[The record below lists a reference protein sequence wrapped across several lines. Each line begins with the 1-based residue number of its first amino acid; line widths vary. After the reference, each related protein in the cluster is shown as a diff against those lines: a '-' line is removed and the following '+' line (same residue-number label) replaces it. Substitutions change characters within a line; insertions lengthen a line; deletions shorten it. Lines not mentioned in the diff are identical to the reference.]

1 LLIPSLE
8 SSLAVRA
15 YYLDC
20 DDLEEFEHNN
30 TNKDS
35 AATSTNTQC
44 GSRDDDFDNLAAFLN
59 AFQLAVVL
67 FIRTSSS
74 SSSPPSSSSSDQQQR
89 EQLDRPSSL
98 FHRAQ
103 RLVRS
108 VTLNVDPNTVSRESE
123 RVCEYRDSCNK
134 SMALV
139 LTTTTRLLSSVCL
152 LHSHYFYYDNNYYY
166 YY

>member
-1 LLIPSLE
+1 LLIPSSE

-30 TNKDS
+30 INKDS
-35 AATSTNTQC
+35 TATTNKQG
-44 GSRDDDFDNLAAFLN
+44 GSGSGDDDFDNLAAFLN

-67 FIRTSSS
+67 FILTS
-74 SSSPPSSSSSDQQQR
+74 SSSPPSSSDQLQR

-108 VTLNVDPNTVSRESE
+108 VTLNDDPNTVSRERE
-123 RVCEYRDSCNK
+123 RE
-134 SMALV
+134 
-139 LTTTTRLLSSVCL
+139 
-152 LHSHYFYYDNNYYY
+152 
-166 YY
+166 